1 MPTLTDALSF
11 IHTCDDPDELHRV
24 SDAVHDQIK
33 GLRAVERAKAFAAI
47 KVGDRVRIAANVNP
61 KYLAGA
67 EATVTEKHRTKV
79 VVDFDVPH
87 RRFHKGVI
95 CPPEMLELG

>member
-1 MPTLTDALSF
+1 MPTFTDALSF
-11 IHTCDDPDELHRV
+11 ITTCNDVDELRRL
-24 SDAVHDQIK
+24 STATHDQLK
-33 GLRAVERAKAFAAI
+33 GLRAVESATAFAAI

-67 EATVTEKHRTKV
+67 EATVTEKRRTKV

-87 RRFHKGVI
+87 RRFHKGVV

>member
-11 IHTCDDPDELHRV
+11 IATCDDPDELCRV
-24 SDAVHDQIK
+24 STAVNDQIK
-33 GLRAVERAKAFAAI
+33 GLRAVERA
-47 KVGDRVRIAANVNP
+47 
-61 KYLAGA
+61 
-67 EATVTEKHRTKV
+67 TVTEKRRTKV